1 MVGQD
6 ASHIVVALVL
16 DGSRE
21 FLSGGVVERQLT
33 EQVVGQAALLYGQLK
48 QSHQVVLKLVY
59 GAVEDIVTKCLPS
72 AVEDDGA

>member
-33 EQVVGQAALLYGQLK
+33 EQVVGQAALLYGQLN
-48 QSHQVVLKLVY
+48 
-59 GAVEDIVTKCLPS
+59 TT
-72 AVEDDGA
+72 